1 MINTWEVLKHGERLI
16 SAIETPPS
24 TRDLSFNH
32 TTTPAFDMLFVQ
44 RPNGNYILIIY
55 MRIKIIYI
63 NRRNQYWNFI
73 DKDNFEK
80 NFREKI
86 DKKWGAS
93 NIKTLS
99 GSAGRKTIALEFRF
113 SFNKIGVFTH
123 NHWTLNVVKLRKDE
137 WAQSFVISSL
147 RTGNFDTNDFE
158 YLKKSAKTYQRGAVH
173 EFGHMLGLNDEYDS
187 GVFISDLKSIMNS
200 GETIRQRHR
209 AIYMPWLNKT
219 LREKNIH

>member
-1 MINTWEVLKHGERLI
+1 
-16 SAIETPPS
+16 
-24 TRDLSFNH
+24 
-32 TTTPAFDMLFVQ
+32 MLFVQ

-158 YLKKSAKTYQRGAVH
+158 YVKKSAKTYQRGAVH

-200 GETIRQRHR
+200 GETIRRRHR
-209 AIYMPWLNKT
+209 AIYMPWLNKS